1 MRLIKKYPYLAA
13 ADAAAVRYP
22 SPSNFTYFWS
32 FGVFSLTCLVVQIVT
47 GIFLAM
53 HYCPDIT
60 LAFVSVEHIMRDV
73 NYGWLVRYIHANG
86 ASMFFLVV
94 YTHMFRGLYYSSFVR
109 PRHFLWLS
117 GVLIMFIM
125 IVTAFMGYVLPWGQM
140 SFWAATVITNLM
152 SAIPFIGNEVVI
164 WLWGGYS
171 VGNATLSR
179 FFALHYLLPFII
191 LAIVVVHILLLHEY
205 GSNNPLGV
213 DAYPD
218 SVYLT
223 PYYIV
228 KDIFSIVMFFILFAL
243 FVYFVPNYLGHPD
256 NYIPANPLVT
266 PPHIVPEW
274 YLLPFYAIL
283 RSIPDKLGGVVAL
296 LAAILVL
303 AFVPILLEGDIRGLQ
318 HRYYAKPLFFSFLV
332 ICLMLGWLGAQPI
345 KTPYYQLGQITT
357 FLYFA
362 YFLVL
367 YPFVIK
373 VEKELNIIYLEEVS
387 KEYEHMIERRLTEYG
402 PAGLMGH
409 EVNPFKE
416 MLENLKK

>member
-1 MRLIKKYPYLAA
+1 LMAV
-13 ADAAAVRYP
+13 DSAAVRYP
-22 SPSNFTYFWS
+22 SPSNFNYFWS
-32 FGVFSLTCLVVQIVT
+32 FGVFSLTCLVIQIAT

-53 HYCPDIT
+53 HYCPDIN

-73 NYGWLVRYIHANG
+73 NYGWLIRYVHANG
-86 ASMFFLVV
+86 SSMFFLVV
-94 YTHMFRGLYYSSFVR
+94 YIHMFRGMYYSSFVR
-109 PRHFLWLS
+109 PRHFLWIS
-117 GVLIMFIM
+117 GVLIMFLM
-125 IVTAFMGYVLPWGQM
+125 IVTSFLGYVLPWGQM

-152 SAIPFIGNEVVI
+152 SAIPFIGNDVVI

-171 VGNATLSR
+171 VGNATLTR

-191 LAIVVVHILLLHEY
+191 VALALIHILLLHEH

-223 PYYIV
+223 PYYIA
-228 KDIFSIVMFFILFAL
+228 KDALSIVLFFILFSL
-243 FVYFVPNYLGHPD
+243 FIYFVPNLLGHPD

-303 AFVPILLEGDIRGLQ
+303 AFVPVLLEADIRGLQ
-318 HRYYAKPLFFSFLV
+318 FRYLAKPLFFLFFI

-345 KTPYYQLGQITT
+345 KAPYYQLGQVVTT
-357 FLYFA
+357 LYFA
-362 YFLVL
+362 YFLVI
-367 YPFVIK
+367 YPIAIQI
-373 VEKELNIIYLEEVS
+373 EKHFSEAYLEEVS
-387 KEYEHMIERRLTEYG
+387 DAYEQLMARRLAEYG
-402 PAGLMGH
+402 PEGLIGH

-416 MLENLKK
+416 ALSKK

>member
-1 MRLIKKYPYLAA
+1 MRLIKKYPYLGVL
-13 ADAAAVRYP
+13 DSTGVRYP

-32 FGVFSLTCLVVQIVT
+32 FGVFAITCLAIQIVT

-53 HYCPDIT
+53 HYCSDVS

-94 YTHMFRGLYYSSFVR
+94 YVHMFRGLYYSSFVR
-109 PRHFLWLS
+109 PRHFLWIS
-117 GVLIMFIM
+117 GVLIMFVM
-125 IVTAFMGYVLPWGQM
+125 IITAFMGYVLPWGQM

-152 SAIPFIGNEVVI
+152 SAIPFIGNDIVI

-171 VGNATLSR
+171 VGNATLTR
-179 FFALHYLLPFII
+179 FFALHFLLPFVIAA
-191 LAIVVVHILLLHEY
+191 LVIVHVLFLHEH
-205 GSNNPLGV
+205 GSNNPLGI

-218 SVYLT
+218 TINMT

-228 KDIFSIVMFFILFAL
+228 KDILSLVYFLILFAF
-243 FVYFVPNYLGHPD
+243 FVYFAPNLLGHPD

-266 PPHIVPEW
+266 PAHIVPEW

-296 LAAILVL
+296 VASIVVL
-303 AFVPILLEGDIRGLQ
+303 AFVPVLLESDIRSLKN
-318 HRYYAKPLFFSFLV
+318 RYFAKPLFYFFFV
-332 ICLMLGWLGAQPI
+332 ICVMLGWLGAQPI
-345 KTPYYQLGQITT
+345 KAPYYQLGQIVT

-362 YFLVL
+362 YFIVIYPAVIQFEKYLSEL
-367 YPFVIK
+367 Y
-373 VEKELNIIYLEEVS
+373 LDRVS
-387 KEYEHMIERRLTEYG
+387 EAYDHLIERRLTEYG
-402 PAGLMGH
+402 PEGLMGH
-409 EVNPFKE
+409 EKSPSKIKFN
-416 MLENLKK
+416 

>member
-1 MRLIKKYPYLAA
+1 MRLIKKYPYLNVV
-13 ADAAAVRYP
+13 DAAAVRYP
-22 SPSNFTYFWS
+22 SPSNFSYFWS
-32 FGVFSLTCLVVQIVT
+32 FGVFSLTCLVIQIVT

-53 HYCPDIT
+53 HYCSDIS
-60 LAFVSVEHIMRDV
+60 LAFISVEHIMRDV

-94 YTHMFRGLYYSSFVR
+94 YIHMFRGLYYSSFVR
-109 PRHFLWLS
+109 PRHFLWIS
-117 GVLIMFIM
+117 GVLIMFVMIM
-125 IVTAFMGYVLPWGQM
+125 TAFMGYVLPWGQM

-152 SAIPFIGNEVVI
+152 SAIPFVGNDVVI

-191 LAIVVVHILLLHEY
+191 LALAIVHILLLHEF
-205 GSNNPLGV
+205 GSNNPLGI

-218 SVYLT
+218 AVYLT
-223 PYYIV
+223 PYYTI
-228 KDIFSIVMFFILFAL
+228 KDLLSIVFFLIFFGF
-243 FVYFVPNYLGHPD
+243 FVYFTPNYLGHPD

-296 LAAILVL
+296 LAAIIIL
-303 AFVPILLEGDIRGLQ
+303 AFAPVLLEADIRGLQ
-318 HRYYAKPLFFSFLV
+318 HRYYAKPLFFVFFV

-345 KTPYYQLGQITT
+345 KAPYYQLGQVVT
-357 FLYFA
+357 FFYFA
-362 YFLVL
+362 YFIVL
-367 YPFVIK
+367 YPAVIQY
-373 VEKELNIIYLEEVS
+373 EKYLNKLFLEDLS
-387 KEYEHMIERRLTEYG
+387 DEYDAMIARRLVEYG
-402 PAGLMGH
+402 PEGLMGH
-409 EVNPFKE
+409 EINPFREK
-416 MLENLKK
+416 LEGLNK